1 MPPADQDSKKPA
13 PSDSLLS
20 DFDFG
25 DDDFNWDKVGESLA
39 PVLNSEDEL
48 PPELRRAVVPEAQ
61 PIAPA
66 APSPSLVAKPS
77 EPEPAKPAEAS
88 PKVSPEPSAARAF
101 DPLALPPLEGDAA
114 PLPPILSTG
123 LLGDLDLD
131 LPVPPCRAGHG
142 FARYRRR
149 CRSVCGCLWWLARG
163 RNGLLRHAI
172 WL

>member
-48 PPELRRAVVPEAQ
+48 PPELRRAVVPEAE
-61 PIAPA
+61 PIAPS

-77 EPEPAKPAEAS
+77 EPEPAKPAETLTNGGYPS
-88 PKVSPEPSAARAF
+88 PFAA
-101 DPLALPPLEGDAA
+101 
-114 PLPPILSTG
+114 
-123 LLGDLDLD
+123 
-131 LPVPPCRAGHG
+131 
-142 FARYRRR
+142 
-149 CRSVCGCLWWLARG
+149 
-163 RNGLLRHAI
+163 
-172 WL
+172 